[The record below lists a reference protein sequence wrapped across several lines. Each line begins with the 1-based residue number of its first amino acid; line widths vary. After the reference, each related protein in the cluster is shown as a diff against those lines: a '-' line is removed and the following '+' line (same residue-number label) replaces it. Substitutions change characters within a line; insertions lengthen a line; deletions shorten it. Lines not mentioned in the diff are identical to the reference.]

1 MVSVLLVAV
10 LNAAPV
16 SVAIPGVN
24 CAGLPAPLC
33 DSLLEHFVIGLSAQ
47 RRVNVMAAK
56 DVTALIGLDRQRQL
70 MGCEGSSCVVELAN
84 ALGVDGLVVMSVTK
98 SDPYYLASAR
108 VLRTRDGSA
117 WTQATRRVDREGQLF
132 DAMQEMADTFV
143 PELVGLTLEAKP
155 VKSTWVRWIPAM
167 AGGALAVSGVVLFLS
182 AEREREALKT
192 GASGSPVADLVAA
205 GRLKEGLGLG
215 LMAGGVVGLGV
226 SLLWTL
232 LAADTPAAAWLEPP
246 GAALW
251 RGVLAR

>member
-1 MVSVLLVAV
+1 MVSVVLVAV

-24 CAGLPAPLC
+24 CAGLPTALC

-47 RRVNVMAAK
+47 RSVKVMAAK
-56 DVTALIGLDRQRQL
+56 DVTALIGLERQRQL

-84 ALGVDGLVVMSVTK
+84 ALGVDGLVVMSVTR
-98 SDPYYLASAR
+98 SSPYYLASAR

-117 WTQATRRVDREGQLF
+117 WTQATRRVALEGQLF

-143 PELVGLTLEAKP
+143 PDLVGLTIDRKP
-155 VKSTWVRWIPAM
+155 AASSWVRWIPAM
-167 AGGALAVSGVVLFLS
+167 AGGALAVSGVVVFLS
-182 AEREREALKT
+182 AEREREALRT
-192 GASGSPVADLVAA
+192 GGTPVADLVAS

-215 LMAGGVVGLGV
+215 LMAGGAVGLAV

-232 LAADTPAAAWLEPP
+232 LASDTKAAAWLEPD